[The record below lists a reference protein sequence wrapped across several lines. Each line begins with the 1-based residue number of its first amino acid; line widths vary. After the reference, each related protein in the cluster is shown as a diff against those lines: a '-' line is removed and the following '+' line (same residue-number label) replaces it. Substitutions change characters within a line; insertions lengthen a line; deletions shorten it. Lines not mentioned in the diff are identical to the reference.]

1 MQRGGRRG
9 QDPLAQRAE
18 MIGIDLLTE
27 GAHARWTVQER
38 ADGGGTLGQRETGS
52 PVQETPGLVMAR
64 RDGHLHPAPLTAGL
78 DQLDLQRLVQA
89 IHWGYVVHLTSF
101 CAHRS
106 SPCSC
111 LLCWCSLV
119 ARLSCGECRSP
130 SSFFS
135 VRLASLGT
143 LGDVCVCSLSAGEY
157 SGFCCCALT
166 PLLSGLCLW
175 GPFLLGPI
183 GLCPTSFDTF
193 YNCKNGLGSRFNSDT
208 KVSNEV

>member
-64 RDGHLHPAPLTAGL
+64 RDGHLHHDPLTAGL

-89 IHWGYVVHLTSF
+89 PHWGYVVHLTSF
-101 CAHRS
+101 RETGLTWNAGRCLCRLLIGWRVLWIL
-106 SPCSC
+106 
-111 LLCWCSLV
+111 LLCHNTTPFWAL
-119 ARLSCGECRSP
+119 P
-130 SSFFS
+130 
-135 VRLASLGT
+135 LGT
-143 LGDVCVCSLSAGEY
+143 VPPGPHSALSN
-157 SGFCCCALT
+157 FIRH
-166 PLLSGLCLW
+166 
-175 GPFLLGPI
+175 FL
-183 GLCPTSFDTF
+183 
-193 YNCKNGLGSRFNSDT
+193 
-208 KVSNEV
+208 

>member
-64 RDGHLHPAPLTAGL
+64 RDGHLHHDPLTAGL

-89 IHWGYVVHLTSF
+89 PHWGYVVHLTSF
-101 CAHRS
+101 RAHRS
-106 SPCSC
+106 SPVAVNCAGARS
-111 LLCWCSLV
+111 LLASV
-119 ARLSCGECRSP
+119 AASADPLPP
-130 SSFFS
+130 SS
-135 VRLASLGT
+135 
-143 LGDVCVCSLSAGEY
+143 
-157 SGFCCCALT
+157 
-166 PLLSGLCLW
+166 P
-175 GPFLLGPI
+175 
-183 GLCPTSFDTF
+183 
-193 YNCKNGLGSRFNSDT
+193 
-208 KVSNEV
+208 